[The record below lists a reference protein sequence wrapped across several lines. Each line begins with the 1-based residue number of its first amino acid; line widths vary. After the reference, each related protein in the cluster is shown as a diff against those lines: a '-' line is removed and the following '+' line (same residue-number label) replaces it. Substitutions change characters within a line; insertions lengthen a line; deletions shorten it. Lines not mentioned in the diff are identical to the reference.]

1 MDVTLEQDG
10 GGGSVEEKVSESEID
25 LDRNLQT
32 GITVINNSF
41 HHQGKGKLRGEQSRV
56 HTVDSN
62 GNGFG
67 QLVAICTNKRGDF
80 AQRVNL

>member
-1 MDVTLEQDG
+1 MDI
-10 GGGSVEEKVSESEID
+10 GSVEGKESESEID
-25 LDRNLQT
+25 LDRNIQT

-41 HHQGKGKLRGEQSRV
+41 HHQRKGKVRGEQSRK
-56 HTVDSN
+56 HTVDSD

-80 AQRVNL
+80 AQRVNV

>member
-1 MDVTLEQDG
+1 MDT
-10 GGGSVEEKVSESEID
+10 GSAEGKASESEVD

-32 GITVINNSF
+32 GITVINDSF
-41 HHQGKGKLRGEQSRV
+41 HHQRKRRVRVEQSRA
-56 HTVDSN
+56 HTVDSD

-80 AQRVNL
+80 AQGVNL